1 MKLKQNLI
9 VTVVGVS
16 LFAALMNFS
25 AVLGFAGKIVD
36 VILPIL
42 VGGILA
48 LFMDVPVNGVE
59 RRLKKCFLKAKKRP
73 ADQLIHILSYVITLV
88 LILLVLCLVLSLLVP
103 EIVRSSRRL
112 YAQIKASIPEWRAFL
127 EEHNISFPWL
137 EGLFADVDLEQMSQH
152 LFTGLDVILGNAMN
166 ALSST
171 ASVVVTAAFALI
183 ISIYMTLGKEELCAH
198 SRKMMAAYL
207 RPDWAEGI
215 LHFCRT
221 FRKAF
226 GNFLAG
232 QCTEAVILGVLMFL
246 AFAVFR
252 LPYGSLAGVLT
263 AVCSII
269 PYVGAFISCVVSML
283 LVLLIEPG
291 LAFRCLI
298 VYLAVQFIENQ
309 FIYPRVVGSS
319 VGLSAFYTLVAAM
332 IGGNLFG
339 IIGIIFFIPLAAA
352 VIELVKADAVKR
364 LNRREDAENPG
375 DPATGSKP

>member
-25 AVLGFAGKIVD
+25 AVLGFAGEIVD
-36 VILPIL
+36 VVLPIL

-59 RRLKKCFLKAKKRP
+59 RRLKKSFQKAKKQP
-73 ADQLIHILSYVITLV
+73 ADQLLHILSYIITLV
-88 LILLVLCLVLSLLVP
+88 LILLVLFLVLSLLIP
-103 EIVRSSRRL
+103 EIVQSSRRL
-112 YAQIKASIPEWRAFL
+112 YAQIKTSLPQWRTFL
-127 EEHNISFPWL
+127 EGHNIDVSWL
-137 EGLFADVDLEQMSQH
+137 EGLFADVNLEQMSQH
-152 LFTGLDVILGNAMN
+152 LFTGLDALLGNAMS
-166 ALSST
+166 ALSTT

-183 ISIYMTLGKEELCAH
+183 ISIYMTIGKEELCAH
-198 SRKMMAAYL
+198 SKKMLAAYL
-207 RPDWAEGI
+207 KPSWAEGI

-221 FRKAF
+221 FRRAF

-232 QCTEAVILGVLMFL
+232 QCCEAVILGILMFL

-269 PYVGAFISCVVSML
+269 PYVGAFISCVVSVL
-283 LVLLIEPG
+283 LVLLIEPA
-291 LAFRCLI
+291 LALRCLI

-319 VGLSAFYTLVAAM
+319 VGLSAFYTLIAAM
-332 IGGNLFG
+332 IGGKLFG

-364 LNRREDAENPG
+364 LNRR
-375 DPATGSKP
+375 SQ

>member
-59 RRLKKCFLKAKKRP
+59 RRLKKYFQKSKRRP
-73 ADQLIHILSYVITLV
+73 TDQFIHVFSYAITLV
-88 LILLVLCLVLSLLVP
+88 LILLVLFLVLSLLIP
-103 EIVRSSRRL
+103 EVAQSSRRL
-112 YAQIKASIPEWRAFL
+112 YAQIKDRIPEWRTFL
-127 EEHNISFPWL
+127 EEHNIDVSWL
-137 EGLFADVDLEQMSQH
+137 EGLFAGVNLEQMSQQ
-152 LFTGLDVILGNAMN
+152 LFTGLDALLGNAMN

-171 ASVVVTAAFALI
+171 ASVVVTTVFALI

-198 SRKMMAAYL
+198 SRKMIAAYL
-207 RPDWAEGI
+207 KPAWAEGI

-246 AFAVFR
+246 AFAIFR

-269 PYVGAFISCVVSML
+269 PYVGAFISCVVSVL

-291 LAFRCLI
+291 LALRCLI

-309 FIYPRVVGSS
+309 FIYPRVVGGS
-319 VGLSAFYTLVAAM
+319 VGLSAFYTLIAAM

-364 LNRREDAENPG
+364 LNRLENPETQS
-375 DPATGSKP
+375 DHADESKP